1 MATLNELSEQ
11 LELATT
17 ILESDPSPENQRLAQ
32 EIVDEIIPQI
42 ESKIDAY
49 TGIIKSKLE
58 LAETRKQRAKSIME
72 LANSAEKTANWLKQN
87 LQNFLECRV
96 EQLGEKGK
104 RLEGI
109 ESAVTLCKAG
119 GKVPVQL
126 SVNLLPDDV
135 PQEFQKVIVD
145 IDTEALKEACRNSS
159 TGTISHN
166 GKVIA
171 ALKERSNYLR
181 IK

>member
-11 LELATT
+11 LELAAA
-17 ILESDPSPENQRLAQ
+17 IIESDPTPENQRLAQ
-32 EIVDEIIPQI
+32 GIVDEIIPQI

-49 TGIIKSKLE
+49 TSVIKSKLE

-72 LANSAEKTANWLKQN
+72 LACSAEKTAYWLKQN
-87 LQNFLECRV
+87 LQSFLEQRV

-126 SVNLLPDDV
+126 PADLLPDDV
-135 PQEFQKVIVD
+135 PEEFRKVIVD
-145 IDTEALKEACRNSS
+145 IDTEALKEACRNSK

-166 GKVIA
+166 NKIIA
-171 ALKERSNYLR
+171 AVKERSNYLR